1 MGNDPRLLRTPA
13 AGVTPEML
21 AAREQVDRILASDT
35 LHSSEVLRK
44 LLRFLADKT
53 FAGEADDL
61 KEYSVGLDALG
72 KPSTYDPRQDA
83 GVRIQASR
91 LRQKLDDYYRNEGT
105 DDPLV
110 IELPRGRFKLAWR
123 FNASAVP
130 PAVALPPAP
139 IVPELTAPAAELRSL
154 EKWRSLAIGLAV
166 VSLVLAIITVWSLS
180 KAWRARPVNPSTADS
195 TPELDTL
202 WSPFLSSA
210 HHLIIAFANP
220 LFVRFQRSS
229 GPDVVYHKIGNNSW
243 EDALRSPE
251 FSLLS
256 QSFGNPPAKPTY
268 NMVERSQLVSTFVAA
283 QFFARRR
290 NDISLARSGDLSW
303 QQLADN
309 DVIQF
314 APLNIGEEHSALP
327 VRAALVVDGTGVRN
341 LLPLAGEPPVYAD
354 PPDHQ
359 PSDGEGL
366 ELISLLPGPM
376 GRTTVMTFSS
386 NHAWGVLGGIQ
397 SLTDP
402 AFARAL
408 LKKLRDRSGNLPPYY
423 QIVFR
428 IRYRDGTP
436 TSASYV
442 THRVLTATQ
451 TLH

>member
-13 AGVTPEML
+13 GLTPGTD

-35 LHSSEVLRK
+35 LHYSDVLRK
-44 LLRFLADKT
+44 LLRFLAEKT

-83 GVRIQASR
+83 GVRLQASR
-91 LRQKLDDYYRNEGT
+91 LRQKLDDYYRNEGA
-105 DDPLV
+105 DDLLV
-110 IELPRGRFKLAWR
+110 IELPKGRFKLAWR
-123 FNASAVP
+123 FKAVAVP
-130 PAVALPPAP
+130 LAAAVTPAPEVPGPAAPAVELPG
-139 IVPELTAPAAELRSL
+139 LK
-154 EKWRSLAIGLAV
+154 KWRSLAIGLAA
-166 VSLVLAIITVWSLS
+166 VSLVLAMVTVWSLS
-180 KAWRARPVNPSTADS
+180 QAWRARPAPSES
-195 TPELDTL
+195 TPELDAL

-220 LFVRFQRSS
+220 LFVRFQRNA
-229 GPDVVYHKIGNNSW
+229 GPDIVYHKIGNNSW

-251 FSLLS
+251 FSMLS
-256 QSFGNPPAKPTY
+256 QSLSNPPAKPTY
-268 NMVERSQLVSTFVAA
+268 NMVERSQLVSAFVAA

-290 NDISLARSGDLSW
+290 SDISLARSGDLSW

-314 APLNIGEEHSALP
+314 GPLNIGEEHSALP
-327 VRAALVVDGTGVRN
+327 VRPALVVDETGIRN
-341 LLPLAGEPPVYAD
+341 LQPLAGEPPVYVD

-402 AFARAL
+402 AFVRGL
-408 LKKLRDRSGNLPPYY
+408 LKRLREPSGTLPPYY

-436 TSASYV
+436 TNASYV
-442 THRVLTATQ
+442 THRVLTPTQ